1 MSSSI
6 NRLGFEFAQPCNRS
20 RPRER
25 TSIIFSVRRRHRS
38 ASRFTERSS
47 RTNWDAFLSLARPSL
62 SAGKCK
68 TLSVAHRR
76 GRTKAWYCD
85 NVHQFWVAHELIPT
99 MSVAETAKYL
109 GLRFGANGAL
119 SAVKEDLD
127 SMLKRVTAAPL
138 KPAQRLWILQTHT
151 LVTSL
156 FCARC

>member
-138 KPAQRLWILQTHT
+138 KPAQRLWIL
-151 LVTSL
+151 
-156 FCARC
+156 